1 MRKALKTGPENPPEP
16 HQKSKQSKQNKQM
29 NFPKDKSKRSDAA
42 ALQAQPAQP
51 HRSPSRRSNHAQP
64 ASNVSASLCCLS
76 AAAPFSGK
84 VAGPVT
90 SRLGQ
95 YRRPVFRESGRQL
108 AGGVARRSGKTQGS
122 CTHMWCAWLRATRP
136 CHCRSDRPRY
146 LAFVHGLQRPFWTAK
161 FKGGCLAK
169 ARRQPPPTSR
179 TSRQT
184 AADAEPRTQT
194 LARAA

>member
-1 MRKALKTGPENPPEP
+1 
-16 HQKSKQSKQNKQM
+16 M

-76 AAAPFSGK
+76 ALAPFSVQ

-95 YRRPVFRESGRQL
+95 HRGPVFRASGRQL
-108 AGGVARRSGKTQGS
+108 AVGVARRSGRFPRA

-136 CHCRSDRPRY
+136 CHCRSDRPQF
-146 LAFVHGLQRPFWTAK
+146 LALVHGLLRPFWTAEA
-161 FKGGCLAK
+161 KGACLAK
-169 ARRQPPPTSR
+169 DPRQPPPTSR

-184 AADAEPRTQT
+184 AADAAPRAHT

>member
-16 HQKSKQSKQNKQM
+16 HQKSILSKQNKQM
-29 NFPKDKSKRSDAA
+29 NFPTDKSKPSDAA

-76 AAAPFSGK
+76 ASAPFSWK
-84 VAGPVT
+84 LAGPVP

-95 YRRPVFRESGRQL
+95 DRGPVFRESGRQL

-136 CHCRSDRPRY
+136 CHCRSDRPQFRV
-146 LAFVHGLQRPFWTAK
+146 LVHGLLRPFSTAE
-161 FKGGCLAK
+161 F
-169 ARRQPPPTSR
+169 PY
-179 TSRQT
+179 
-184 AADAEPRTQT
+184 
-194 LARAA
+194 

>member
-1 MRKALKTGPENPPEP
+1 
-16 HQKSKQSKQNKQM
+16 M

-42 ALQAQPAQP
+42 AFQAEQAQT
-51 HRSPSRRSNHAQP
+51 HRSSPRRSNHAQP

-76 AAAPFSGK
+76 ALAPFSWK
-84 VAGPVT
+84 LAGPVP

-95 YRRPVFRESGRQL
+95 DRGPVFRESGRQL
-108 AGGVARRSGKTQGS
+108 AVGVARRSGRWRGS

-146 LAFVHGLQRPFWTAK
+146 LAFVHGLLRPFSTAEAT
-161 FKGGCLAK
+161 GACLAK
-169 ARRQPPPTSR
+169 DPRQPPPTSC
-179 TSRQT
+179 TGRQT
-184 AADAEPRTQT
+184 PAAAAPRAHT

>member
-1 MRKALKTGPENPPEP
+1 
-16 HQKSKQSKQNKQM
+16 M
-29 NFPKDKSKRSDAA
+29 NFPTDKSKRSDAA

-76 AAAPFSGK
+76 ASAPFSGK

-108 AGGVARRSGKTQGS
+108 AVGVARRSGRFRGS

-136 CHCRSDRPRY
+136 CHCRSDRPQD
-146 LAFVHGLQRPFWTAK
+146 LALVHGLLPPLSTAE
-161 FKGGCLAK
+161 FRGACLAK
-169 ARRQPPPTSR
+169 APRQPPPTSR
-179 TSRQT
+179 TGRQEPHD
-184 AADAEPRTQT
+184 AAPRTRGGR
-194 LARAA
+194 RAA